1 MADTSTEYDVLIVGA
16 GPAGITAA
24 YKLAGAGLNVL
35 VFERGEFPGSK
46 NMFGGILYSTILNK
60 LIPEFWKEAPVERH
74 VVRRR
79 YSFLSKDSEAA
90 FDLKFDAFNNPPYNH
105 SFTVLRAR
113 FDKWFAKK
121 AEEAG
126 AVGSDSHRPS
136 EIGAAWLEMDDF
148 SEAVSFVAALRT
160 GTINGTLTGQL
171 IHLWTRIDVLRNW
184 ISRKLPR

>member
-1 MADTSTEYDVLIVGA
+1 MSERYDCIIVGA

-46 NMFGGILYSTILNK
+46 NKFGGILYSTILNK

-90 FDLKFDAFNNPPYNH
+90 CDLKFDAFNNPPYNH

-126 AVGSDSHRPS
+126 AVIVTD
-136 EIGAAWLEMDDF
+136 AVVDDF
-148 SEAVSFVAALRT
+148 ITEGGNRCCLRRSGRRKSLNLATWALAGKRLSS
-160 GTINGTLTGQL
+160 G
-171 IHLWTRIDVLRNW
+171 RRAVLRPG
-184 ISRKLPR
+184 SLFRMERGPA